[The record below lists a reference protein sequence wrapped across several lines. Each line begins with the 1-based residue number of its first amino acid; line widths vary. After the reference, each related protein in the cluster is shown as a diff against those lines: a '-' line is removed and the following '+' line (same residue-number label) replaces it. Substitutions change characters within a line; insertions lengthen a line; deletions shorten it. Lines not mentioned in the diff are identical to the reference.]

1 MNWVEV
7 SYSSRT
13 LMLDDP
19 ANISDAFSTTD
30 AALSSPALP
39 LGQCGVQSRV
49 AWIRWRTDES
59 QNLQIESMSESV
71 SWLGLQQLVPGA
83 RVPQLLDFVRQ
94 DERSKLADHFNTC
107 LADQALEIVCVRLK
121 NEERWLEFET
131 QIQNCRQTGRVT
143 GVSVIVDT
151 TRRVHLELENA
162 NLNQIIDAIP
172 SWIFVKDE
180 EHKYVRVNSAYA
192 SVYEL
197 TPDECAGKTSIDLG
211 VAEELALGNPEKGI
225 RGFYA
230 DDDWVFATGKKKHIP
245 SEPIV
250 IDGQMRFLNTVKVPI
265 YDSLN
270 ERPLILGLAYDITH
284 LKDIESKM
292 GVELRYNKTLN
303 DINAIFHSTES
314 AQRIYD
320 KVCDVTFESLECDRV
335 RIINRT
341 PLAQTVVAEKPTDSA
356 VAVDNDCHRFSAVV
370 EFADYPFGYLEVER
384 EISRPEFSPDDKRLV
399 QAIAN
404 HLALAIQRNQLNQ
417 EIHHQA
423 RHDSLTDLPNRHM
436 LMSALREAV
445 ADCQSNDSICAMI
458 LLDLDEFK
466 HINDTMG
473 HDVGDL
479 LLLAVSRRLARI
491 SNSNDLL
498 TRLGGDEF
506 AILVTGFANREYV
519 LQRAG
524 EFLSQFQEPF
534 HIGDRELVVG
544 ASLGISIFPYDAN
557 DSMTLLKNADMA
569 MYESKNSGKNASR
582 LFSPEI
588 AEKAKRRQE
597 LEAELRLAISEQREL
612 SIAYQPKIC
621 LNTGK
626 PVGVEALLR
635 WNSSV
640 LGNVSPAE
648 FIPVAEDSGLI
659 LQLGSWVLRN
669 ACNDFANWNKQIS
682 SDIVLSVNASLVEL
696 EQQDF
701 FQSARSIMNECSLDP
716 RRLEFEV
723 TESMFMSHHG
733 QVYDCLNALR
743 NLGVGISIDD
753 FGTGYSCMSYLQK
766 LPVDIL
772 KIDKS
777 FVDLLAESTTEMQ
790 DSEMTIAATIVGLAK
805 SLNLKTVAEGVESE
819 CQAKLLRQIGV
830 DIGQGFFFSRP
841 LAPAEALDFLI
852 QSS

>member
-1 MNWVEV
+1 
-7 SYSSRT
+7 
-13 LMLDDP
+13 MLDDP

-292 GVELRYNKTLN
+292 GVELRSVSYTHLTL
-303 DINAIFHSTES
+303 
-314 AQRIYD
+314 
-320 KVCDVTFESLECDRV
+320 
-335 RIINRT
+335 
-341 PLAQTVVAEKPTDSA
+341 PT
-356 VAVDNDCHRFSAVV
+356 
-370 EFADYPFGYLEVER
+370 
-384 EISRPEFSPDDKRLV
+384 
-399 QAIAN
+399 
-404 HLALAIQRNQLNQ
+404 
-417 EIHHQA
+417 
-423 RHDSLTDLPNRHM
+423 
-436 LMSALREAV
+436 
-445 ADCQSNDSICAMI
+445 
-458 LLDLDEFK
+458 
-466 HINDTMG
+466 
-473 HDVGDL
+473 
-479 LLLAVSRRLARI
+479 
-491 SNSNDLL
+491 
-498 TRLGGDEF
+498 
-506 AILVTGFANREYV
+506 
-519 LQRAG
+519 
-524 EFLSQFQEPF
+524 
-534 HIGDRELVVG
+534 
-544 ASLGISIFPYDAN
+544 
-557 DSMTLLKNADMA
+557 
-569 MYESKNSGKNASR
+569 
-582 LFSPEI
+582 
-588 AEKAKRRQE
+588 KA
-597 LEAELRLAISEQREL
+597 
-612 SIAYQPKIC
+612 
-621 LNTGK
+621 
-626 PVGVEALLR
+626 
-635 WNSSV
+635 
-640 LGNVSPAE
+640 
-648 FIPVAEDSGLI
+648 
-659 LQLGSWVLRN
+659 
-669 ACNDFANWNKQIS
+669 
-682 SDIVLSVNASLVEL
+682 
-696 EQQDF
+696 
-701 FQSARSIMNECSLDP
+701 
-716 RRLEFEV
+716 
-723 TESMFMSHHG
+723 
-733 QVYDCLNALR
+733 
-743 NLGVGISIDD
+743 
-753 FGTGYSCMSYLQK
+753 
-766 LPVDIL
+766 
-772 KIDKS
+772 
-777 FVDLLAESTTEMQ
+777 
-790 DSEMTIAATIVGLAK
+790 
-805 SLNLKTVAEGVESE
+805 
-819 CQAKLLRQIGV
+819 
-830 DIGQGFFFSRP
+830 
-841 LAPAEALDFLI
+841 
-852 QSS
+852 

>member
-1 MNWVEV
+1 
-7 SYSSRT
+7 
-13 LMLDDP
+13 
-19 ANISDAFSTTD
+19 
-30 AALSSPALP
+30 
-39 LGQCGVQSRV
+39 
-49 AWIRWRTDES
+49 
-59 QNLQIESMSESV
+59 
-71 SWLGLQQLVPGA
+71 
-83 RVPQLLDFVRQ
+83 
-94 DERSKLADHFNTC
+94 
-107 LADQALEIVCVRLK
+107 
-121 NEERWLEFET
+121 
-131 QIQNCRQTGRVT
+131 
-143 GVSVIVDT
+143 
-151 TRRVHLELENA
+151 
-162 NLNQIIDAIP
+162 
-172 SWIFVKDE
+172 
-180 EHKYVRVNSAYA
+180 
-192 SVYEL
+192 
-197 TPDECAGKTSIDLG
+197 
-211 VAEELALGNPEKGI
+211 
-225 RGFYA
+225 
-230 DDDWVFATGKKKHIP
+230 
-245 SEPIV
+245 
-250 IDGQMRFLNTVKVPI
+250 
-265 YDSLN
+265 
-270 ERPLILGLAYDITH
+270 
-284 LKDIESKM
+284 
-292 GVELRYNKTLN
+292 
-303 DINAIFHSTES
+303 
-314 AQRIYD
+314 
-320 KVCDVTFESLECDRV
+320 
-335 RIINRT
+335 
-341 PLAQTVVAEKPTDSA
+341 
-356 VAVDNDCHRFSAVV
+356 
-370 EFADYPFGYLEVER
+370 
-384 EISRPEFSPDDKRLV
+384 
-399 QAIAN
+399 
-404 HLALAIQRNQLNQ
+404 
-417 EIHHQA
+417 
-423 RHDSLTDLPNRHM
+423 M

-557 DSMTLLKNADMA
+557 DSMALLKNADMA